1 MSSISLLAI
10 VGSTASGKSGLAM
23 ELSRH
28 IDIEIIAADSLTVYK
43 GLDIG
48 TAKPS
53 QEDQRLVPHHL
64 LDVADGS
71 SPYNV
76 ASFQAA
82 AQQAAV
88 QIRGRGKLPVLV
100 GGSGLYMDSVIFNY
114 SFRGMSDTDAAR
126 DLEAKSV
133 SELQDMLRV
142 RSIDLP
148 ENKENKRYLIRSL
161 LSGETPEPTDRQQM
175 AKGVL
180 IVGLH
185 PDRQQQGVRIRARLE
200 AMIEQGVIEEA
211 QQALADYTQG
221 SEALKGNIYQS
232 LAPYFAGEQS
242 LDEAKEDFI
251 GRDMRLAKRQYTW
264 FKRNKSIMWFEDPQA
279 ALGYLL
285 GKLPH

>member
-23 ELSRH
+23 ELSKHR
-28 IDIEIIAADSLTVYK
+28 DVEIIAADSLTVYK

-82 AQQAAV
+82 AQEAAA
-88 QIRGRGKLPVLV
+88 QIRGRGNLPVLV
-100 GGSGLYMDSVIFNY
+100 GGSGLYIDSVIFNY
-114 SFRGMSDTDAAR
+114 TFRNISDVDAAR

-133 SELQDMLRV
+133 QELQAMLQA
-142 RSIDLP
+142 RSIHLP

-161 LSGETPEPTDRQQM
+161 LSGETPEPSDRHQM
-175 AKGVL
+175 AEGTLV
-180 IVGLH
+180 VGLH
-185 PDRQQQGVRIRARLE
+185 PDKQQQEGHIRTRLDS
-200 AMIEQGVIEEA
+200 MIEQGVIDEA
-211 QQALADYTQG
+211 QQALANYSQG

-232 LAPYFAGEQS
+232 LAPYFAGRQS
-242 LDEAKEDFI
+242 LDEAKEDYVR
-251 GRDMRLAKRQYTW
+251 RDMRLAKRQYTW
-264 FKRNKSIMWFEDPQA
+264 FKRNKSITWFEEPRA
-279 ALGYLL
+279 ALDYLL
-285 GKLPH
+285 DELTY